1 MSAVR
6 CNAGLVDRWTT
17 EAEVDSLLALARPLD
32 AINRSA
38 THAEAASIPFSVRWY
53 IAQRDEDS
61 APRATSRLRR
71 LIVVFIIVLLVI
83 VRGTFALSGR
93 L

>member
-1 MSAVR
+1 MSGVR
-6 CNAGLVDRWTT
+6 CNAGLVGRWTT

-32 AINRSA
+32 AINRSVVY
-38 THAEAASIPFSVRWY
+38 AEAASIPFSVRRY

-61 APRATSRLRR
+61 APRTTAHLRR
-71 LIVVFIIVLLVI
+71 LIVLLVI
-83 VRGTFALSGR
+83 VLVLIIRGTFALSGR

>member
-1 MSAVR
+1 M
-6 CNAGLVDRWTT
+6 
-17 EAEVDSLLALARPLD
+17 DSLLALARPLD

-38 THAEAASIPFSVRWY
+38 TQAEAASIPFSVRWY

-61 APRATSRLRR
+61 APRATRSLF
-71 LIVVFIIVLLVI
+71 VFIIVLLVI
-83 VRGTFALSGR
+83 VRGTFALSGW